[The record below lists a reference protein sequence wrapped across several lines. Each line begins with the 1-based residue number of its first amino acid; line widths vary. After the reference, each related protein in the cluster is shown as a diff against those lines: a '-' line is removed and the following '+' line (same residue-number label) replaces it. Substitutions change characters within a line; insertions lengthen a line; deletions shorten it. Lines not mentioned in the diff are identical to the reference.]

1 MPPEGS
7 VGKHS
12 ALQVREKLRT
22 EFLPSPKLGV
32 LLGAGDL
39 TPGLT
44 RPLPACPTPWKAAIS
59 DSTFALFLT
68 KFLLG
73 LGASEMGSSDEGRW
87 VLPAT
92 VILEAQMKDSSGR
105 PGPTVIRAVGP
116 QPTAGMGLTNPLPM
130 TRQSSLCPDTFIT
143 PTADTAVLGHRP
155 PSVVVVRGQGC
166 QVGEGTVCL
175 GSFVIV
181 PTTSALESCG
191 VRGSRITLLPCGC
204 GQSRPLSGTSVSS
217 MQPGDQAS
225 PRSGVQLSKTR
236 GPTFERP
243 ELLT

>member
-44 RPLPACPTPWKAAIS
+44 RPLPACLTPWKAAIS

-143 PTADTAVLGHRP
+143 PTADTAVLGHHP
-155 PSVVVVRGQGC
+155 PSVVVVRGAG
-166 QVGEGTVCL
+166 
-175 GSFVIV
+175 
-181 PTTSALESCG
+181 
-191 VRGSRITLLPCGC
+191 
-204 GQSRPLSGTSVSS
+204 LSGGRRNSLLGKFCHCSNHFSTGELWGQGEPHHSPAMWLWPVTSPLWNLSVLHATWR
-217 MQPGDQAS
+217 PGLPSIRCA
-225 PRSGVQLSKTR
+225 VK
-236 GPTFERP
+236 
-243 ELLT
+243 